1 MMKIDTQK
9 VRTRLERKRAELQH
23 EIAGLTFEEASSGQ
37 SGQGVEDTGET
48 AQTFQE
54 VQLDESILQNQRHL
68 LADVEEALRRLQDG
82 TYGRCQIC
90 GQPIPDRRLEAIPW
104 AIRDVDCEERVESI
118 VRSSSL

>member
-1 MMKIDTQK
+1 
-9 VRTRLERKRAELQH
+9 
-23 EIAGLTFEEASSGQ
+23 
-37 SGQGVEDTGET
+37 VEDTRET

-68 LADVEEALRRLQDG
+68 LADVEEALKCLQDG
-82 TYGRCQIC
+82 TYGRCLTC

-104 AIRDVDCEERVESI
+104 AIRDVECEERVESL